1 MSFAVSILEQ
11 GLIYGILS
19 LGIYITYKILDFPD
33 LTVDGSFPLGA
44 AVTALLITRG
54 VNPYLTLVAAF
65 LVGVIAGICTGLIHV
80 KCKVRDLLS
89 GIIMMTA
96 LWSINLRVAGT
107 ANVPLFSQKT
117 IFKNDVIDKV
127 VPEALSK
134 YSTLIMILIIAI
146 FCKILLDLYM
156 KTQSGYLLRAVG
168 DNDKLVTSLAK
179 DQGNVKILGLAIAN
193 GLVALAGCVFCQE
206 ERVFE
211 ISSGTGAMVIGLASV
226 IIGTSIF
233 KNLTFMKT
241 TTAVLVGSVIYKA
254 CVAIALR
261 SFEPQDMK
269 LITAVLFLVILVLS
283 MERKKKVKKT
293 AGA

>member
-211 ISSGTGAMVIGLASV
+211 ISSGTGAMVIGLARV

-283 MERKKKVKKT
+283 MERKKKVKKN

>member
-193 GLVALAGCVFCQE
+193 VLVALAGCVFCQE

-283 MERKKKVKKT
+283 MERKKKVKKN

>member
-96 LWSINLRVAGT
+96 LWIINLRVAGT

-283 MERKKKVKKT
+283 MERKKKVKKN

>member
-179 DQGNVKILGLAIAN
+179 DQGNVKILGLAIAY

-283 MERKKKVKKT
+283 MERKKKVKKN